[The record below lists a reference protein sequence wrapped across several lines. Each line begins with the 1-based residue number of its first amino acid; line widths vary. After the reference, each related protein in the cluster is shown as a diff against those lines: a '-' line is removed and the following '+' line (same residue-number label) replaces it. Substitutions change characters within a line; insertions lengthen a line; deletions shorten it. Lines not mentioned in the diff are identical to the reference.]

1 MKALIV
7 DGYIDEPAAFG
18 VPPYISPKIRVVAG
32 AFFLLGVDVD
42 YLTIDSVREGEL
54 WSRCLDYDYLVIHG
68 GTTTPG
74 RYLGGTP
81 ISSTEVS
88 RLLNL
93 CDGPVRIVAGPI
105 VSAGYTLRGGTTAFN
120 PDFSEAE
127 HLLKDERE
135 LLKIL
140 DLRLGGARYDV
151 LNPL

>member
-1 MKALIV
+1 V
-7 DGYIDEPAAFG
+7 
-18 VPPYISPKIRVVAG
+18 
-32 AFFLLGVDVD
+32 
-42 YLTIDSVREGEL
+42 
-54 WSRCLDYDYLVIHG
+54 
-68 GTTTPG
+68 
-74 RYLGGTP
+74 GGTP

-93 CDGPVRIVAGPI
+93 CDGPARIVAGPI

-151 LNPL
+151 LNPLYSAGAEVIKQHPSTRIPTSWWSSISHRAGERIDGFCSFCTESLLYGSFSLARYGGYRGEN